1 MNSATVV
8 SLAINCSIL
17 SVKVSGKPVGER
29 VKYLDKE
36 KDVFSSCYQRG
47 KKKKICSPHE
57 QSILRPSDSALRCS
71 TTEPQGLH
79 GERSQF
85 RISYDKR
92 PAYCL
97 DQQCR

>member
-36 KDVFSSCYQRG
+36 KDVFRLVTSVGQRKKFVVPMSNRSSD
-47 KKKKICSPHE
+47 
-57 QSILRPSDSALRCS
+57 LRIPRSD

-97 DQQCR
+97 DQYCR